1 MKITTITKDNLEY
14 FKDFIT
20 SEDEKFINEDLKILP
35 IGLVADELKKGE
47 NIAAGAICIRPD
59 DFLLNITSFYVAP
72 EFRGKGGGKFLLDE
86 TKRIFGQENMEFNTE
101 FLIYGKEQEDLAN
114 FLEEYGFTYA
124 DPEYDCYLTTVGDLK
139 NTKLF
144 GKKGSG
150 IEFSEI
156 DQKLL
161 KHATGEAEK
170 SGAMTPVN
178 GLTSPRIDKD
188 VSVGIINNG
197 ILESY
202 LVFENISKDLLLL
215 SAIHS
220 KDKSPVELLHM
231 LEKSTDLLQKKFT
244 KNHRILIQPV
254 DEAGEDI
261 ILNLFEDINDISCR
275 YRYVI

>member
-35 IGLVADELKKGE
+35 IGLVSDELKKGE

-72 EFRGKGGGKFLLDE
+72 EFRGQGGGKFLLDE

-101 FLIYGKEQEDLAN
+101 FLIYGKEQEDFAN
-114 FLEEYGFTYA
+114 FLEEYGFEYV
-124 DPEYDCYLTTVGDLK
+124 DPEYDCYLTTVGNLK

-144 GKKGSG
+144 EKKGSG
-150 IEFSEI
+150 TEFSEI

-178 GLTSPRIDKD
+178 GLTSPRINKD

-244 KNHRILIQPV
+244 ENHRILIQPV